1 MNNYEKL
8 EENVHYQLIPAE
20 DTDNPQAWD
29 IRILEGDYIET
40 VIRFGNVA
48 LNEEKG
54 CLTFNF
60 KLISSPD
67 DELTEENL
75 FLQQFAGMI
84 LENIMEKAIKDGSA
98 VLKEKGSLA

>member
-54 CLTFNF
+54 
-60 KLISSPD
+60 
-67 DELTEENL
+67 
-75 FLQQFAGMI
+75 
-84 LENIMEKAIKDGSA
+84 
-98 VLKEKGSLA
+98 V